1 MLGKQSLIEFFR
13 YIHIDTIFHL
23 PGIHTLPFNETLLKS
38 NINSFIGR
46 HENNITIMADGYART
61 SGKIGVIVVTPGP
74 GLGNA
79 VSGCMEAY
87 SDDIPLF
94 IIHVDTGRE
103 EIGKGILHELVEPE
117 AIFTHFTKKTYTISK
132 TNEMMP
138 ALNDAYQTAV
148 SGRKGPVLVSVPYT
162 FFEKEIPRETGAK
175 NRVRGVA
182 GSRGQG
188 SKDGIRGVEG
198 SRGRGEEAG
207 SGERKNISYDL
218 SKLEEVL
225 KGKKRPVIIGG
236 KSLMFEEAQPIIDDT
251 CRGLSIPF
259 LTTTGGKGIVNE
271 NSIYSFGN
279 IMQKNIAKEIFSS
292 SDIVI
297 AIGTRLRDVDAKR
310 RGIMVKELVH
320 IDIDDKWIG
329 RNYPTKLAIVGDIK
343 QILGDLGQTLKGR
356 RFDWDIEM
364 LKNAH
369 IKGLEQL
376 KKLSPGFPLINLI
389 RKVIP
394 DDTVTVCD
402 LNLPS
407 YFAEYYFPVYHQ
419 KTFIMPRGI
428 SPIFYS
434 LPAAIGAKI
443 GRPDR
448 PCLALCG
455 DGGILPA
462 IGELATMVKYNIPV
476 VIFVHNNNSF
486 GILEDVM
493 RNRYGIT
500 GSMTLNNPDFC
511 KLANAFGIKSKKTKS
526 LEGLKKI
533 FLRDV
538 TWNEPFLIEFDCPVL
553 PPPWRV

>member
-1 MLGKQSLIEFFR
+1 MLVKQSLIEFFR
-13 YIHIDTIFHL
+13 DNNIDTIFHL
-23 PGIHTLPFNETLLKS
+23 PGIHTLPLNESLVKS
-38 NINSFIGR
+38 NINSFMGR
-46 HENNITIMADGYART
+46 HENNITAMADGYARS
-61 SGKIGVIVVTPGP
+61 SGKVGVIIVTPGP
-74 GLGNA
+74 GLGNV

-87 SDDIPLF
+87 SNDVPLF

-117 AIFTHFTKKTYTISK
+117 AIFTHFSKKTYSISK
-132 TNEMMP
+132 TEEIIP
-138 ALNDAYQTAV
+138 VFSDAYQTAV
-148 SGRKGPVLVSVPYT
+148 SGRKGPVLVSIPYT
-162 FFEKEIPRETGAK
+162 FFEKEMPGKAE
-175 NRVRGVA
+175 
-182 GSRGQG
+182 S
-188 SKDGIRGVEG
+188 
-198 SRGRGEEAG
+198 GERRAE
-207 SGERKNISYDL
+207 SVERKNISNDL
-218 SKLEEVL
+218 GKLEEAL

-236 KSLMFEEAQPIIDDT
+236 KSLMFEEARPIIDDI
-251 CRGLSIPF
+251 CMGSSIPF

-279 IMQKNIAKEIFSS
+279 IMQKNIAKEILSL

-310 RGIMVKELVH
+310 RGIKVKELVH
-320 IDIDDKWIG
+320 IDIDNKWTG
-329 RNYPTKLAIVGDIK
+329 KNYATKLEIVGDIRQMLEDLS
-343 QILGDLGQTLKGR
+343 QILKGR
-356 RFDWDIEM
+356 RFDRDIGA
-364 LKNAH
+364 LKKTH
-369 IKGLEQL
+369 IKGLEQIR
-376 KKLSPGFPLINLI
+376 KLSPGFPLINLI
-389 RKVIP
+389 RKSIP
-394 DDTVTVCD
+394 DDTMTVCD
-402 LNLPS
+402 LNFPS
-407 YFAEYYFPVYHQ
+407 YYAEYYFPVYHQ

-448 PCLALCG
+448 PCLTLCG
-455 DGGILPA
+455 DGGIISA
-462 IGELATMVKYNIPV
+462 IGELTTIVKYNIPV

-493 RNRYGIT
+493 NNNYGIKDF
-500 GSMTLNNPDFC
+500 MTLNNPDFC

-526 LEGLKKI
+526 LDGLKRI

>member
-175 NRVRGVA
+175 NRVRGVE
-182 GSRGQG
+182 GLRGQG